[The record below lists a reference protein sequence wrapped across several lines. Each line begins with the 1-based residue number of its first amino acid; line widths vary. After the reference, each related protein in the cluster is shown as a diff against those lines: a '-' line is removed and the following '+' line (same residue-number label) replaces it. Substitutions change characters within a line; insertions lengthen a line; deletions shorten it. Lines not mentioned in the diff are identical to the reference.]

1 MTLSLI
7 VPKSMDDSAA
17 WQIDGQLVILRV
29 GRPTR
34 RRTNTRRVLLLREH
48 DRHRLPASSHVMRVT
63 GKTPERSI
71 DGTELRIAVIGALAL
86 GVTDDLTRRLNGGS
100 WLPARL

>member
-1 MTLSLI
+1 
-7 VPKSMDDSAA
+7 
-17 WQIDGQLVILRV
+17 
-29 GRPTR
+29 
-34 RRTNTRRVLLLREH
+34 
-48 DRHRLPASSHVMRVT
+48 MRVT